1 MGQNP
6 LTDLLRLIDSIRESN
21 GGPYNTQIAVFESG
35 KNSRLQLHL
44 RASKLL
50 SESIRAVKLIG
61 AYNEG
66 NEKVLEELWSAI
78 TVPDGSWFDRS
89 MGEISSMT
97 RTAVE
102 NLALLLDSSRC
113 LPVTLNDEQLD
124 TLRAALQKLRMQI
137 EELSED
143 PEHLHLYR
151 YILYLI
157 DRCLNI
163 LDGEDVDLTALRSL
177 SFEIGGAAVEAV
189 RHIPED
195 DEGKE
200 KMSKIGESIST
211 IISWC
216 SNATAGATGT
226 LLAGAVTGYLP

>member
-6 LTDLLRLIDSIRESN
+6 LTDLLRLIDLIRESN

-44 RASKLL
+44 RACKLL
-50 SESIRAVKLIG
+50 SESIRAVELIG

-66 NEKVLEELWSAI
+66 NEKVFEELWSAI
-78 TVPDGSWFDRS
+78 TVPDGSWFDHP
-89 MGEISSMT
+89 MGEIGGMT
-97 RTAVE
+97 RTAAE
-102 NLALLLDSSRC
+102 NLASMLNSSQS
-113 LPVTLNDEQLD
+113 LPVTLKDEQLD
-124 TLRAALQKLRMQI
+124 ALRAALQKLRMQI

-163 LDGEDVDLTALRSL
+163 LDGEDVNLMALRSL

-189 RHIPED
+189 RHIPQD

-200 KMSKIGESIST
+200 KISKIGKCIGA
-211 IISWC
+211 IVSWC
-216 SNATAGATGT
+216 SNATAGAAGT